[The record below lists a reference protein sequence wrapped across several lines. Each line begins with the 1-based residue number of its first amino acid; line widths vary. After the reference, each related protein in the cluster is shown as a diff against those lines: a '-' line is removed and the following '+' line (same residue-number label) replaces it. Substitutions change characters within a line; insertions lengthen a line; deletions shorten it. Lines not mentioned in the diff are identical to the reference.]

1 MPLSLCCMK
10 LLFEQSNGHH
20 IWIPQQNIQLS
31 IGPAC
36 YILGL
41 VNHPP
46 IYLVLDVLYLLH
58 LIIFPIPENVKYI
71 LECNVMD
78 IHSRLVYDLKVG
90 CWLFVAFRRSHCVG

>member
-1 MPLSLCCMK
+1 MK
-10 LLFEQSNGHH
+10 LLFEQSNWQH

-31 IGPAC
+31 IGPPY

-58 LIIFPIPENVKYI
+58 LLIFPIPENVKYS
-71 LECNVMD
+71 LEYIMD
-78 IHSRLVYDLKVG
+78 IHSSLVYDLRVG
-90 CWLFVAFRRSHCVG
+90 C

>member
-1 MPLSLCCMK
+1 VFDLTNYILMPLSRCCMK
-10 LLFEQSNGHH
+10 LLFEQSNWQH

-31 IGPAC
+31 IGPPY

-58 LIIFPIPENVKYI
+58 LLIFPIPENVKYS
-71 LECNVMD
+71 LEYIMD
-78 IHSRLVYDLKVG
+78 IHSSLVYDLRVG
-90 CWLFVAFRRSHCVG
+90 C